1 MNTVVV
7 LLQFIVAMAII
18 NVWVVRYGDATSW
31 RGGTATNMRE
41 EFAVYGLPSWFMLAI
56 GSLKLLFAA
65 LLVAGV
71 WMPELTKPAATGMAA
86 LMLGAIMMHVK
97 VSDPVHKSV
106 PAFIILLLCL
116 LITVS

>member
-1 MNTVVV
+1 MNTIV
-7 LLQFIVAMAII
+7 LLLQVVVAMAII
-18 NVWVVRYGDATSW
+18 NVWVVRYGQATSW

-41 EFAVYGLPSWFMLAI
+41 EFAVYGLPDWAMFAV

-65 LLVAGV
+65 LLVAGIWV
-71 WMPELTKPAATGMAA
+71 PELTKPAATGMAA

-106 PAFIILLLCL
+106 PAFVMLLLCL
-116 LITVS
+116 MITVS